1 MSRRRVVVTGLGVVS
16 PVGNNVKDFWNSL
29 FESRNGIGRI
39 TRFDPSEFD
48 VQIAGEV
55 KDFDPII
62 RLEKKETRRM
72 DRYTQYALYA
82 TDEALEDAGLK
93 NTNTNSN
100 RIGVYLASGIGGVE
114 TLENELRK
122 MIKEGPSRVSPF
134 LVPMMIPDIAAGWI
148 SIKYGC
154 KGPNF
159 SVVSACASASHAIGE
174 AFETIQRGDAEI
186 MIAGGSEAP
195 ITPLSIAG
203 FASMRAL
210 STRNDEPEKA
220 SRPFDRDRD
229 GFVVGEGAG
238 IIVLESL
245 ESALKRNAKIYAELI
260 GYAATADAYHITAPA
275 PDGEGAFEVMR
286 IALKKGNVPLEEVD
300 YINAHGTST
309 KLNDKIE
316 SDAIKRLF
324 GKRAYKI
331 PISSTKSMTG
341 HLLGAAGGI
350 ETVATILAIHRGW
363 IHPTRN
369 LENPDPECDLDYV
382 PGKARKVE
390 IRYALSNSFGFGG
403 HNAALVLKT
412 FRE

>member
-1 MSRRRVVVTGLGVVS
+1 MSRRRVVVTGMGVVS
-16 PVGNNVKDFWNSL
+16 PVGNNVKEFWNSL
-29 FESRNGIGRI
+29 LESRNGIGKI

-55 KDFDPII
+55 KGFDPTD
-62 RLEKKETRRM
+62 RLEKKEARRM

-82 TDEALEDAGLK
+82 TDEALEDAQLK
-93 NTNTNSN
+93 GINSN
-100 RIGVYLASGIGGVE
+100 LDRIGVYLASGIGGVE

-122 MIKEGPSRVSPF
+122 MINESPSRVSPF

-148 SIKYGC
+148 SIKYGYR
-154 KGPNF
+154 GPNF
-159 SVVSACASASHAIGE
+159 SIVSACASASHAIGE
-174 AFETIQRGDAEI
+174 AFETILRGDADI

-195 ITPLSIAG
+195 ITPLSLAG
-203 FASMRAL
+203 FASMKAL

-220 SRPFDRDRD
+220 SRPFDKERD
-229 GFVVGEGAG
+229 GFVMGEGAG
-238 IIVLESL
+238 VVVLESL
-245 ESALKRNAKIYAELI
+245 ESAIKRGVKIYAEI
-260 GYAATADAYHITAPA
+260 VGYAATADAYHITAPA
-275 PDGEGAFEVMR
+275 PDGEGAYKVMK

-324 GKRAYKI
+324 NERAYKI

-350 ETVATILAIHRGW
+350 ETIATVLTIHTGW

-382 PGKARKVE
+382 PKVARKREV
-390 IRYALSNSFGFGG
+390 RYALSNSFGFGG
-403 HNAALVLKT
+403 HNAALVFKA
-412 FRE
+412 FKE

>member
-1 MSRRRVVVTGLGVVS
+1 MSRRRVVVTGMGVVS

-29 FESRNGIGRI
+29 LKAENGIGKI
-39 TRFDPSEFD
+39 TRFDPSDFD

-55 KDFDPII
+55 KNFDPTF

-82 TDEALEDAGLK
+82 TEEALENAGLK
-93 NTNTNSN
+93 DAKVDLQ

-114 TLENELRK
+114 TLENELRNMMK
-122 MIKEGPSRVSPF
+122 NGPSRVSPF

-148 SIKYGC
+148 SIKYGYR
-154 KGPNF
+154 GPNF

-174 AFETIQRGDAEI
+174 AFETIVRGDAEI

-195 ITPLSIAG
+195 ITPLSLAG

-210 STRNDEPEKA
+210 SKRNDEPEKA
-220 SRPFDRDRD
+220 SRPFDMERD
-229 GFVVGEGAG
+229 GFVMGEGAG
-238 IIVLESL
+238 VIILESF
-245 ESALKRNAKIYAELI
+245 ESAVKRGAEIYAEI
-260 GYAATADAYHITAPA
+260 VGYAATADAYHITAPA
-275 PDGEGAFEVMR
+275 PDGEGAYMVMK
-286 IALKKGNVPLEEVD
+286 IALDKGNVPLEEVD

-316 SDAIKRLF
+316 TDAIKRLF
-324 GKRAYKI
+324 GKRAHEI

-350 ETVATILAIHRGW
+350 ETVATILSIHTGW
-363 IHPTRN
+363 VHPTRN

-382 PGKARKVE
+382 PGIARKVE

-403 HNAALVLKT
+403 HNAALVLKS
-412 FRE
+412 FNE